1 MGGWLGGWV
10 GGGWRAGAG
19 EGEGTRKEAS
29 DVLPNNVLVKAT
41 GILYSY
47 IEKQQL
53 IKDCLCERSVM
64 VYETKRPPSPFE
76 KFL

>member
-10 GGGWRAGAG
+10 GGVWRVGAG
-19 EGEGTRKEAS
+19 EETRKEAS
-29 DVLPNNVLVKAT
+29 DVVPNNVLIKAT
-41 GILYSY
+41 GILY